1 MLQVLQHQKSGEI
14 IVEELPIPQCF
25 PGGLLVEIHNSLISA
40 GTEKTSVDNAK
51 SSLLERVKRQ
61 PEQVKLVMDFIKKE
75 GIFSTLERVRTTL
88 NSYKTLGYSASGIV
102 LESDCEEFQPGDK
115 VAVAGAGYAN
125 HSEICTIPK
134 NLAVKLPDNVDF
146 ESASY
151 TTVAAIALQGV
162 RQADVRLG
170 ENIAVI
176 GLGLIG
182 QITVQLLAANGANV
196 IGFDIDESTFSL
208 AKKFGCTS
216 VFPSSKEFAK
226 EAIQKTTT
234 YGFDSVIITASTS
247 SNQPL
252 ELAID
257 LLRKKGKVIIVGAV
271 SMNIAREV
279 FYKKEL
285 ELRIATS
292 YGPGRYDPL
301 YEEVGLDYPLGYV
314 RWTENRNME
323 AIVELLSSNKLD
335 FHSLTSHTFSIN
347 DAKKAYELIT
357 GENQEKYLG
366 IVLNYNSRDG
376 KYTKRIEFKKDFT
389 RKNKVGIGIIGT
401 GTFAQ
406 NYLLPA
412 IKQTD
417 SDFIGISDSSSLLS
431 KNVSAKFGFKTAY
444 SDGLELIENPDINL
458 VFCASRHDSHFKF
471 VNASLN
477 AGKAVY
483 VEKPLAV
490 NLTEL
495 DEIES
500 NINKTGGQLMV
511 GFNRRFSESF
521 ISIKKFFEQRKM
533 PMNMIY
539 RVNAGQIPKNHWVQ
553 QPEQGGR
560 IIGEAC
566 HFIDTLSFLCNS
578 LPVEV
583 FAQSVS
589 SPSSE
594 LSNNDNVSINIK
606 FADGSIGTIIYT
618 SAGDS
623 SLPKEYC
630 EVFCEGKSATMNNFK
645 EVILYRNSKSKI
657 LKFDGDKGIRKEI
670 KFVVDAIKNGTQ
682 MPITPEELFATTKTT
697 FLAIES
703 LKSNKPLRIS

>member
-125 HSEICTIPK
+125 HSEMCAIPK
-134 NLAVKLPDNVDF
+134 NLAVKLPENVDF

-208 AKKFGCTS
+208 AKKFGCNS

-226 EAIQKTTT
+226 EAIQKTNTN
-234 YGFDSVIITASTS
+234 GFDSVIITASTS

-285 ELRIATS
+285 EFRIATS

-357 GENQEKYLG
+357 GENPEKYLG
-366 IVLNYNSRDG
+366 IVLNYSSRDA
-376 KYTKRIEFKKDFT
+376 KYIQRVDFKKDFT
-389 RKNKVGIGIIGT
+389 RKNKIGIGIIGT

-417 SDFIGISDSSSLLS
+417 CDFIGISDSSSLLS

-444 SDGLELIENPDINL
+444 SDGLELIENPEINL

-471 VNASLN
+471 VNAALN

-490 NLTEL
+490 NQTEL

-500 NINKTGGQLMV
+500 NINKSGGQLMV

-521 ISIKKFFEQRKM
+521 VNIKKFFEQRKM

-606 FADGSIGTIIYT
+606 FADGSIGTIIYS

-630 EVFCEGKSATMNNFK
+630 EVFSEGKSATMNNFK
-645 EVILYRNSKSKI
+645 EVILYRNNRSKI
-657 LKFDGDKGIRKEI
+657 LKLDGDKGIRNEI
-670 KFVVDAIKNGTQ
+670 KLVVDAIKNGTQ
-682 MPITPEELFATTKTT
+682 MPISPEELFATTKTT

-703 LKSNKPLRIS
+703 LKSNKPLRI